1 MKKGFWSLPA
11 LNSRTDRVR
20 VTLPEMIF
28 GYFLGPLLVLAMTSV
43 VSTYYLTF
51 YRTYDDIVSQGAF
64 LVLLPLVSV
73 IPMALSNIV
82 VGIVLGKTRTV
93 QGKARPGPSSSRRGL
108 FCLSP
113 AWSCSLFPTS
123 LLDSVWRGWLSPTI
137 CSQPWPIQCTLIP
150 II

>member
-1 MKKGFWSLPA
+1 M
-11 LNSRTDRVR
+11 
-20 VTLPEMIF
+20 
-28 GYFLGPLLVLAMTSV
+28 LAMTSV

-93 QGKARPGPSSSRRGL
+93 QGKASHPHGWAPSALLRRGHVRYPL
-108 FCLSP
+108 PLYWIPYGMDGHYLQSVCSP
-113 AWSCSLFPTS
+113 GQS
-123 LLDSVWRGWLSPTI
+123 SVF
-137 CSQPWPIQCTLIP
+137 
-150 II
+150 